1 MKRRCQLSI
10 LADPFA
16 QEHFYAMRYATL
28 YGAKWIIDNVDV
40 QFPRLILTL
49 GGQYHG

>member
-1 MKRRCQLSI
+1 
-10 LADPFA
+10 
-16 QEHFYAMRYATL
+16 MRYATL